1 MSANIGKKSEK
12 KQIYIENNQFHN
24 IFEYNQWS

>member
-24 IFEYNQWS
+24 KFDYYSP